1 MPPAVTGRRVAVIA
15 RPTDRAVVLGST
27 QQRGE
32 IDEAAA
38 ERRDLSLV
46 QRRSGGG
53 AVIVAPG
60 AQVWVDLFV
69 PRADPIFDE
78 DVRRAAFFVGDL
90 WAAAI
95 SLVGTSRTPVVPI
108 RSFQPTRWSRRV
120 CYSGLGPGEV
130 TVGGRKVVGVSQRRD
145 RSGAWFFT
153 MALLDDTQA
162 ALAELLALDA
172 ADRDALKGDLGK
184 HSGRLEGR
192 AEDLEALIAEGLTG
206 G

>member
-1 MPPAVTGRRVAVIA
+1 MPPAVAGRRVAVIA

-32 IDEAAA
+32 IDEAAV
-38 ERRDLSLV
+38 ERRGVSLV

-53 AVIVAPG
+53 AVVVAPG

-95 SLVGTSRTPVVPI
+95 SLIGTSGTPVVPI

-172 ADRDALKGDLGK
+172 ADREALKGDLGK

-192 AEDLEALIAEGLTG
+192 AEDLEALIVEGLAG